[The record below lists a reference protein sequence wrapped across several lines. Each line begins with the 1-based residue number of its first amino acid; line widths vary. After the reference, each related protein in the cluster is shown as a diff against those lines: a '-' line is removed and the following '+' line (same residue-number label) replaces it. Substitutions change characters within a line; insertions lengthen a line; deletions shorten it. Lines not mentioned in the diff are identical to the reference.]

1 MYDRLVWE
9 VWMPFL
15 RSAVWY
21 DSVNTLRAIYRLNL
35 YNSTLSLVIRET
47 SVLIVSQRFPF
58 DQKFQFECREIP
70 LAKSSLQN
78 S

>member
-21 DSVNTLRAIYRLNL
+21 ECFSETELILIRFNLVNKNIKFCDN
-35 YNSTLSLVIRET
+35 
-47 SVLIVSQRFPF
+47 IV
-58 DQKFQFECREIP
+58 
-70 LAKSSLQN
+70 
-78 S
+78 

>member
-21 DSVNTLRAIYRLNL
+21 ECFSETELILIRFNLVNKNNKNFLIILFEIGVKCGRL
-35 YNSTLSLVIRET
+35 
-47 SVLIVSQRFPF
+47 
-58 DQKFQFECREIP
+58 FQ
-70 LAKSSLQN
+70 
-78 S
+78 

>member
-21 DSVNTLRAIYRLNL
+21 ECFSETELILIRFNLVNKNIKFSDN
-35 YNSTLSLVIRET
+35 
-47 SVLIVSQRFPF
+47 IVSDWSQMWLTFPVIILF
-58 DQKFQFECREIP
+58 
-70 LAKSSLQN
+70 SLN
-78 S
+78 CF